1 MQFLNKIILL
11 LFIVAGTGLS
21 LCAQNTDTTAVRDTL
36 PVKADTIA
44 AKAELKHAAKT
55 RDKYIDT
62 VARKDPRYRNP
73 GTAALR
79 SAILPGWGQVY
90 NRKIWKVPIVYAALG
105 ITGGLF
111 VDNLKWYKRFRYAF
125 TVAYNI
131 QQGKDSLTGPNYQ
144 KVYTQL
150 KGPFF
155 ERNGLNIEGLR
166 SNRDQI
172 RQDVDY
178 AFVFFLI
185 AWGLNVMDATVDAH
199 LSTFDVSP
207 KLSLRLQPGYSDMA
221 NTSGLSLVMRI
232 K

>member
-1 MQFLNKIILL
+1 M
-11 LFIVAGTGLS
+11 
-21 LCAQNTDTTAVRDTL
+21 
-36 PVKADTIA
+36 
-44 AKAELKHAAKT
+44 
-55 RDKYIDT
+55 
-62 VARKDPRYRNP
+62 
-73 GTAALR
+73 
-79 SAILPGWGQVY
+79 Y

-131 QQGKDSLTGPNYQ
+131 QQKKDSIGSPSYE
-144 KVYTQL
+144 KVYSQL
-150 KGPFF
+150 KRPFF
-155 ERNGLNIEGLR
+155 EGPNGLNMEGLR

-178 AFVFFLI
+178 SFVFFLI
-185 AWGLNVMDATVDAH
+185 AWGLNVVDATVDAH

-207 KLSLRLQPGYSDMA
+207 KLSLRLQPGFSEMA
-221 NTSGLSLVMRI
+221 NTSGFSLVMRI